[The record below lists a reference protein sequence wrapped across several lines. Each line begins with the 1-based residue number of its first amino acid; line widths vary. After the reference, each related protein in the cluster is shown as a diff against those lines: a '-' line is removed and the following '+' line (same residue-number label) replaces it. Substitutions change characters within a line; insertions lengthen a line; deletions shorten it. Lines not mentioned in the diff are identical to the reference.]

1 MSPPDTA
8 SQGPAGGPD
17 GTDELPV
24 LDVAAYEAA
33 HPELKSAASEPE
45 PPAPQPPPPA
55 ADSELMS
62 EVERWIVKKTEQLRA
77 QQAELRAAKHEH
89 NAGAARAGALSRELG
104 ATSANVE
111 ALKDRAR
118 ILEQELARER
128 ADLQRRAA
136 ELDQV
141 QHDVSRLGEELTAA
155 RAAEARQ
162 SAALAAS
169 RALLQER
176 SQALEALQTT
186 HAGLVADGQRVAG
199 ELLELERRVQ
209 ESETR
214 ERQAQQATE
223 AQSRHS
229 AELGRRMQD
238 ETRMRI
244 QVTAEREHLRAQ
256 LASCLERLQN
266 REAYRSICE
275 SAIGELDEELASGT
289 VRARQER
296 TRADQLAAELQA
308 CERRLQAAVRERD
321 EARGLQAAAL
331 AQRALDRGASEQLRG
346 ALESRLAELTAEHDS
361 VRAQLA
367 ALEATLA
374 DTRRRAEAEALANRT
389 VAERVRDL
397 EAAISSRESELA
409 SARLELTR
417 GRESLTELT
426 GALEHSRTQ
435 LAEQSRLL
443 EERESEARTAAASH
457 AELVARSAA
466 LQGEIEELTGRLAAP
481 IEERDALAERV
492 VALTQE
498 ATQSDARLMRLESMN
513 AELRATVKRLYTS
526 LAERDAELQ
535 RGTADAAAGGETQ
548 ASILTRIDGG
558 RNHSFVLRSRTT
570 IGRNPDNHLSLALTS
585 VSRHHAVLIPAFRS
599 AFLQDLGSTNGVMV
613 NKRRVRCV
621 RLEHGDVITLG
632 TAQFRYTVAP
642 VPMAAASGNQAAQR
656 RRAHW

>member
-1 MSPPDTA
+1 MSSPDSA
-8 SQGPAGGPD
+8 SPNPASGPD
-17 GTDELPV
+17 PTDELPA

-33 HPELKSAASEPE
+33 HPELKSAATEPE
-45 PPAPQPPPPA
+45 PVAVQPPPPA

-62 EVERWIVKKTEQLRA
+62 EVERWIVQKTEQLRA
-77 QQAELRAAKHEH
+77 QQAELRVAKHER
-89 NAGAARAGALSRELG
+89 NAGAARADALSRELG

-118 ILEQELARER
+118 VLEQELARER
-128 ADLQRRAA
+128 ADVQRRAA
-136 ELDQV
+136 ELDQAR
-141 QHDVSRLGEELTAA
+141 HDVSRLGEELTTA
-155 RAAEARQ
+155 RAAEAGQ

-169 RALLQER
+169 GALLQER

-186 HAGLVADGQRVAG
+186 HAGLVADQQRVAG
-199 ELLELERRVQ
+199 EILELERRMQ
-209 ESETR
+209 NSETR

-229 AELGRRMQD
+229 AELAQRVQD
-238 ETRMRI
+238 ETRMRN

-275 SAIGELDEELASGT
+275 STIGELDEELASGT
-289 VRARQER
+289 VRARQDR

-321 EARGLQAAAL
+321 EARGLHEAAL
-331 AQRALDRGASEQLRG
+331 TQQALERDTSEQVRG
-346 ALESRLAELTAEHDS
+346 ALESRLAELMAEHDG
-361 VRAQLA
+361 VRTQLT

-374 DTRRRAEAEALANRT
+374 DTRQRAEAEALAHRT
-389 VAERVRDL
+389 AAERVWDL
-397 EAAISSRESELA
+397 EAEISSHESELA
-409 SARLELTR
+409 SARLELAR
-417 GRESLTELT
+417 GRESVTELT
-426 GALEHSRTQ
+426 GALERSQTQ
-435 LAEQSRLL
+435 LAEQGRLL
-443 EERESEARTAAASH
+443 EERESVARTTAASH
-457 AELVARSAA
+457 AELAA
-466 LQGEIEELTGRLAAP
+466 LNAALRSEIEDLTGRLAAP
-481 IEERDALAERV
+481 VEERDALAERV
-492 VALTQE
+492 IALTQE

-513 AELRATVKRLYTS
+513 ALLRATVKRLHAS
-526 LAERDAELQ
+526 LAERDAELP
-535 RGTADAAAGGETQ
+535 RDTAGAAAGGETQ

-558 RNHSFVLRSRTT
+558 RNYSFVLRSRTT
-570 IGRNPDNHLSLALTS
+570 IGRNPDNHLSLALNS

-632 TAQFRYTVAP
+632 AAQFRYTVAP
-642 VPMAAASGNQAAQR
+642 VPMTAASGSETAPR